1 MAGHDHSI
9 AFASGSGA
17 GDGTREIAA
26 IRAADAGAESAV
38 RAGADGRATRNP
50 CRPSLVYGSS
60 WLRLA
65 EASRARFIFPRAPSQ
80 DALMAMRSIPHRT
93 VQRGFSYFQVKRVV
107 VAPKGKL
114 SLQRHLHRPNIGCR
128 CAVRPEVTIGHKV
141 STVHENESVY
151 PLRDDSS
158 ARQCGQDRPRACQGE
173 VGQLPLRRE
182 RFYDV
187 YRRDQV

>member
-1 MAGHDHSI
+1 MALAKLPH
-9 AFASGSGA
+9 
-17 GDGTREIAA
+17 

-38 RAGADGRATRNP
+38 RAGADDGATRNP
-50 CRPSLVYGSS
+50 YRPSLVYGSS

-65 EASRARFIFPRAPSQ
+65 EASRARFIFPGAPSQ

-93 VQRGFSYFQVKRVV
+93 VQWGFSYFQVKRVV

-128 CAVRPEVTIGHKV
+128 CAGRAEVTIGQR
-141 STVHENESVY
+141 SALYTRMSRSTPIGTVHRLVN
-151 PLRDDSS
+151 
-158 ARQCGQDRPRACQGE
+158 AGQIALELAKVKSGSYLW
-173 VGQLPLRRE
+173 GRRE
-182 RFYDV
+182 RFDDV